1 MDIEN
6 GYFLATFRSHEDFLT
21 VLADDPW
28 TIFGHYLTVEP
39 WSPDF
44 SPSQPYPSKVVT
56 WIRLPGLSATLYK
69 WSLIEEIGN
78 CIGLVVRIDYQ
89 TESGC
94 RGRFARMEI
103 RIDLN
108 KPLVSKL
115 LVNDK
120 LQVIEYESLPTVC
133 FECGKYGHVNDSC
146 PTTVSESGRADPSSP
161 TPSRPHDDASSD
173 FGLWMLVEKNQ
184 RRPSRKPLANMAH
197 QNDEVAGGSR
207 FNPLFD
213 NSEDTQLDGNVAN
226 PVQANTFAPHSPNTM
241 RKGKQPAVA
250 KLPRAVNVRKPS
262 PLLSMIILLSL
273 GMSRRPEI

>member
-1 MDIEN
+1 MVAR
-6 GYFLATFRSHEDFLT
+6 FLAIT
-21 VLADDPW
+21 
-28 TIFGHYLTVEP
+28 TISE
-39 WSPDF
+39 
-44 SPSQPYPSKVVT
+44 Q
-56 WIRLPGLSATLYK
+56 
-69 WSLIEEIGN
+69 
-78 CIGLVVRIDYQ
+78 
-89 TESGC
+89 
-94 RGRFARMEI
+94 
-103 RIDLN
+103 
-108 KPLVSKL
+108 
-115 LVNDK
+115 VNDK

-273 GMSRRPEI
+273 GSGHDQDTSMVNDRVQIEAHAAAMLE